1 MCSANRSTS
10 ALPSFT
16 LRPLPSRIAKLEL
29 LRPIFLCTI
38 TVSPYTS
45 GWKRSSPTFLKWIS
59 TVASAQPCLMKSFI
73 EEARF
78 VVLALVPIPTQ
89 SAVSTA
95 LLPLPFRPM
104 MKVVY
109 GPSST
114 SMLSWH
120 MKFVTLILWMY
131 TRPTP
136 ADVDSSPSPRIP
148 PAPNRGLRTHT
159 HRASRARART
169 PPFAA
174 SGSRAR
180 DARSARRRRACLRAL
195 PARPR
200 AAEREG
206 AVNNDNLARFF
217 SFVFPSVS
225 SSASAGRRLAWCSAP
240 RWLAC
245 SSAMAMAMDSCFS
258 RSYRVS
264 SIHAESSN
272 K

>member
-206 AVNNDNLARFF
+206 AVNNNDNLARFF

-225 SSASAGRRLAWCSAP
+225 SSSSSASAG
-240 RWLAC
+240 
-245 SSAMAMAMDSCFS
+245 
-258 RSYRVS
+258 
-264 SIHAESSN
+264 
-272 K
+272 